1 MKTLL
6 LIDNQDITRE
16 GMKTVAGR
24 IGGFAAI
31 KEAGSQSELTG
42 LLVDNPNAVAVL
54 DYTLFDTSAEY
65 LLILQERFKEA
76 HFVLFSDNLSEDFI
90 RRMVF
95 SGTSFSVVMKD
106 APMIEI
112 EEGLRK
118 AKQHLQYMCTRAV
131 WLLQHKEDKKDK
143 LVSPLTV
150 TEREILK
157 LMALG
162 KTTKEIAA
170 ERFLSVYTV
179 MTHRKNIFRK
189 LEVNNVHEATK
200 YALRAGIVD
209 VLEYYI
215 KDKVISLLATQIS
228 AFLSYSTPNCPGAIP
243 CKGTWLWIRNKLSS
257 RVNIPFMK
265 VSVCR
270 ILKETSAE
278 GAPFHK
284 SSVMK

>member
-1 MKTLL
+1 MIETYGAAPMVADSLGYSYN
-6 LIDNQDITRE
+6 LI
-16 GMKTVAGR
+16 
-24 IGGFAAI
+24 
-31 KEAGSQSELTG
+31 
-42 LLVDNPNAVAVL
+42 
-54 DYTLFDTSAEY
+54 
-65 LLILQERFKEA
+65 
-76 HFVLFSDNLSEDFI
+76 SDNLSIYSRYPII
-90 RRMVF
+90 RKYAF
-95 SGTSFSVVMKD
+95 ADSISTFNFGGVMID

-209 VLEYYI
+209 VVEYYI
-215 KDKVISLLATQIS
+215 
-228 AFLSYSTPNCPGAIP
+228 
-243 CKGTWLWIRNKLSS
+243 
-257 RVNIPFMK
+257 
-265 VSVCR
+265 
-270 ILKETSAE
+270 
-278 GAPFHK
+278 
-284 SSVMK
+284 

>member
-16 GMKTVAGR
+16 GMKAVAGR
-24 IGGFAAI
+24 VGGFAMM
-31 KEAGSQSELTG
+31 KEAGSQKELAR
-42 LLVDNPNAVAVL
+42 LLIDHPNAVVVL
-54 DYTLFDTSAEY
+54 DYTLFDISAEY

-76 HFVLFSDNLSEDFI
+76 HFILFSDSLSEDFI

-106 APMIEI
+106 APMTEI
-112 EEGLRK
+112 EDGLRK
-118 AKQHLQYMCTRAV
+118 AKLHLQYICTRIV
-131 WLLQHKEDKKDK
+131 WQLQHKEEKKDK

-189 LEVNNVHEATK
+189 LEVNNVYEATK

-209 VLEYYI
+209 AVEYYI
-215 KDKVISLLATQIS
+215 
-228 AFLSYSTPNCPGAIP
+228 
-243 CKGTWLWIRNKLSS
+243 
-257 RVNIPFMK
+257 
-265 VSVCR
+265 
-270 ILKETSAE
+270 
-278 GAPFHK
+278 
-284 SSVMK
+284 

>member
-6 LIDNQDITRE
+6 LVDNQDITRE
-16 GMKTVAGR
+16 GMKTIAARV
-24 IGGFAAI
+24 GGFSAP
-31 KEAGSQSELTG
+31 KEGSSQKELTH
-42 LLVDNPNAVAVL
+42 LLISSPEAIVVL
-54 DYTLFDTSAEY
+54 DYTLLDTSADY

-76 HFVLFSDNLSEDFI
+76 HFILFSDSLSEDFL

-106 APMIEI
+106 APMAEI

-118 AKQHLQYMCTRAV
+118 AKQHIPYICTRIA
-131 WLLQHKEDKKDK
+131 WQLQHKEEAKEG
-143 LVSPLTV
+143 LVSPLTA

-209 VLEYYI
+209 AVEYYI
-215 KDKVISLLATQIS
+215 
-228 AFLSYSTPNCPGAIP
+228 
-243 CKGTWLWIRNKLSS
+243 
-257 RVNIPFMK
+257 
-265 VSVCR
+265 
-270 ILKETSAE
+270 
-278 GAPFHK
+278 
-284 SSVMK
+284 

>member
-1 MKTLL
+1 
-6 LIDNQDITRE
+6 
-16 GMKTVAGR
+16 
-24 IGGFAAI
+24 
-31 KEAGSQSELTG
+31 
-42 LLVDNPNAVAVL
+42 
-54 DYTLFDTSAEY
+54 
-65 LLILQERFKEA
+65 
-76 HFVLFSDNLSEDFI
+76 
-90 RRMVF
+90 MVF
-95 SGTSFSVVMKD
+95 SGTSFSVVMKY

-189 LEVNNVHEATK
+189 LEAVSYTH
-200 YALRAGIVD
+200 LFSQP
-209 VLEYYI
+209 YYI
-215 KDKVISLLATQIS
+215 YED
-228 AFLSYSTPNCPGAIP
+228 YGA
-243 CKGTWLWIRNKLSS
+243 CKR
-257 RVNIPFMK
+257 
-265 VSVCR
+265 
-270 ILKETSAE
+270 LK
-278 GAPFHK
+278 
-284 SSVMK
+284 

>member
-189 LEVNNVHEATK
+189 LEVNNVHEATNMPFVQG
-200 YALRAGIVD
+200 LWMWWNIIFR
-209 VLEYYI
+209 I
-215 KDKVISLLATQIS
+215 K
-228 AFLSYSTPNCPGAIP
+228 
-243 CKGTWLWIRNKLSS
+243 
-257 RVNIPFMK
+257 
-265 VSVCR
+265 
-270 ILKETSAE
+270 
-278 GAPFHK
+278 
-284 SSVMK
+284 

>member
-6 LIDNQDITRE
+6 LADNQDITRE
-16 GMKTVAGR
+16 GIKSLAIR
-24 IGGFAAI
+24 LGGFTGI
-31 KEAGSQSELTG
+31 KKADSQKGLTQ
-42 LLVDNPNAVAVL
+42 LLINQPDSIVVL

-65 LLILQERFKEA
+65 LLILQERFKEV
-76 HFVLFSDNLSEDFI
+76 HFLLFSDSLSEDFI

-106 APMIEI
+106 APIAEI

-118 AKQHLQYMCTRAV
+118 AKQHVQYICTRIA
-131 WLLQHKEDKKDK
+131 WLLEHKEPLRKEPA
-143 LVSPLTV
+143 SPLTA
-150 TEREILK
+150 TEHEILK

-209 VLEYYI
+209 AMEYYI
-215 KDKVISLLATQIS
+215 
-228 AFLSYSTPNCPGAIP
+228 
-243 CKGTWLWIRNKLSS
+243 
-257 RVNIPFMK
+257 
-265 VSVCR
+265 
-270 ILKETSAE
+270 
-278 GAPFHK
+278 
-284 SSVMK
+284 

>member
-157 LMALG
+157 
-162 KTTKEIAA
+162 EIAA

-209 VLEYYI
+209 VVEYYI
-215 KDKVISLLATQIS
+215 
-228 AFLSYSTPNCPGAIP
+228 
-243 CKGTWLWIRNKLSS
+243 
-257 RVNIPFMK
+257 
-265 VSVCR
+265 
-270 ILKETSAE
+270 
-278 GAPFHK
+278 
-284 SSVMK
+284 

>member
-106 APMIEI
+106 APMI
-112 EEGLRK
+112 
-118 AKQHLQYMCTRAV
+118 V
-131 WLLQHKEDKKDK
+131 
-143 LVSPLTV
+143 V
-150 TEREILK
+150 
-157 LMALG
+157 
-162 KTTKEIAA
+162 
-170 ERFLSVYTV
+170 
-179 MTHRKNIFRK
+179 
-189 LEVNNVHEATK
+189 
-200 YALRAGIVD
+200 
-209 VLEYYI
+209 
-215 KDKVISLLATQIS
+215 
-228 AFLSYSTPNCPGAIP
+228 
-243 CKGTWLWIRNKLSS
+243 
-257 RVNIPFMK
+257 
-265 VSVCR
+265 
-270 ILKETSAE
+270 
-278 GAPFHK
+278 
-284 SSVMK
+284 

>member
-1 MKTLL
+1 MKNPDIGVGGFSAPKEGSSQKELTHL
-6 LIDNQDITRE
+6 LISSPE
-16 GMKTVAGR
+16 
-24 IGGFAAI
+24 AI
-31 KEAGSQSELTG
+31 
-42 LLVDNPNAVAVL
+42 VVL
-54 DYTLFDTSAEY
+54 DYTLLDTSADY
-65 LLILQERFKEA
+65 LLILQERFKAA
-76 HFVLFSDNLSEDFI
+76 HFILFSDSLSEDFL

-106 APMIEI
+106 APMAEI

-118 AKQHLQYMCTRAV
+118 AKQHIPYICTRIA
-131 WLLQHKEDKKDK
+131 WQLQHKEEAKEGF
-143 LVSPLTV
+143 VSPLTA

-209 VLEYYI
+209 AVEYYI
-215 KDKVISLLATQIS
+215 
-228 AFLSYSTPNCPGAIP
+228 
-243 CKGTWLWIRNKLSS
+243 
-257 RVNIPFMK
+257 
-265 VSVCR
+265 
-270 ILKETSAE
+270 
-278 GAPFHK
+278 
-284 SSVMK
+284 

>member
-1 MKTLL
+1 MKTHSMHSLTL
-6 LIDNQDITRE
+6 SLRVCSKRKDCLILSRILSASL
-16 GMKTVAGR
+16 MKESIHSKFLPDT
-24 IGGFAAI
+24 ISILQLEKLPSLQNWFAAI

-209 VLEYYI
+209 VVEYYI
-215 KDKVISLLATQIS
+215 
-228 AFLSYSTPNCPGAIP
+228 
-243 CKGTWLWIRNKLSS
+243 
-257 RVNIPFMK
+257 
-265 VSVCR
+265 
-270 ILKETSAE
+270 
-278 GAPFHK
+278 
-284 SSVMK
+284 

>member
-1 MKTLL
+1 
-6 LIDNQDITRE
+6 
-16 GMKTVAGR
+16 
-24 IGGFAAI
+24 
-31 KEAGSQSELTG
+31 
-42 LLVDNPNAVAVL
+42 
-54 DYTLFDTSAEY
+54 
-65 LLILQERFKEA
+65 
-76 HFVLFSDNLSEDFI
+76 
-90 RRMVF
+90 
-95 SGTSFSVVMKD
+95 
-106 APMIEI
+106 MIEI

-200 YALRAGIVD
+200 YAFVQGLWMWWNIIFR
-209 VLEYYI
+209 I
-215 KDKVISLLATQIS
+215 K
-228 AFLSYSTPNCPGAIP
+228 
-243 CKGTWLWIRNKLSS
+243 
-257 RVNIPFMK
+257 
-265 VSVCR
+265 
-270 ILKETSAE
+270 
-278 GAPFHK
+278 
-284 SSVMK
+284 

>member
-1 MKTLL
+1 MMQGFFYINKLRLVCMVMKTLL
-6 LIDNQDITRE
+6 LVDNQDITRE
-16 GMKTVAGR
+16 GMKAVAGR
-24 IGGFAAI
+24 VGGFTVI
-31 KEAGSQSELTG
+31 KEAGSKKELTR
-42 LLVDNPNAVAVL
+42 LLIDHPNAVVVL

-76 HFVLFSDNLSEDFI
+76 HFILFSDNLSEDFI

-95 SGTSFSVVMKD
+95 GGTSFSVVMKD

-118 AKQHLQYMCTRAV
+118 AEQRLQYICTRIA
-131 WLLQHKEDKKDK
+131 WQLQHKEEKKEK
-143 LVSPLTV
+143 RGSSLTV
-150 TEREILK
+150 TECEILK

-189 LEVNNVHEATK
+189 LEVNNVYEATK

-209 VLEYYI
+209 ALEYYI
-215 KDKVISLLATQIS
+215 
-228 AFLSYSTPNCPGAIP
+228 
-243 CKGTWLWIRNKLSS
+243 
-257 RVNIPFMK
+257 
-265 VSVCR
+265 
-270 ILKETSAE
+270 
-278 GAPFHK
+278 
-284 SSVMK
+284 

>member
-1 MKTLL
+1 MGMKTLL

-118 AKQHLQYMCTRAV
+118 AKQHLQY
-131 WLLQHKEDKKDK
+131 
-143 LVSPLTV
+143 
-150 TEREILK
+150 I
-157 LMALG
+157 G
-162 KTTKEIAA
+162 YITTG
-170 ERFLSVYTV
+170 R
-179 MTHRKNIFRK
+179 RKNNIFKR
-189 LEVNNVHEATK
+189 LHQDTF
-200 YALRAGIVD
+200 R
-209 VLEYYI
+209 
-215 KDKVISLLATQIS
+215 
-228 AFLSYSTPNCPGAIP
+228 
-243 CKGTWLWIRNKLSS
+243 WL
-257 RVNIPFMK
+257 
-265 VSVCR
+265 
-270 ILKETSAE
+270 
-278 GAPFHK
+278 
-284 SSVMK
+284 

>member
-131 WLLQHKEDKKDK
+131 WLLQHKEDKKDM

-209 VLEYYI
+209 VVEYYI
-215 KDKVISLLATQIS
+215 
-228 AFLSYSTPNCPGAIP
+228 
-243 CKGTWLWIRNKLSS
+243 
-257 RVNIPFMK
+257 
-265 VSVCR
+265 
-270 ILKETSAE
+270 
-278 GAPFHK
+278 
-284 SSVMK
+284 

>member
-157 LMALG
+157 LMALARLR
-162 KTTKEIAA
+162 K
-170 ERFLSVYTV
+170 RLRLSV
-179 MTHRKNIFRK
+179 
-189 LEVNNVHEATK
+189 
-200 YALRAGIVD
+200 
-209 VLEYYI
+209 
-215 KDKVISLLATQIS
+215 S
-228 AFLSYSTPNCPGAIP
+228 
-243 CKGTWLWIRNKLSS
+243 
-257 RVNIPFMK
+257 
-265 VSVCR
+265 
-270 ILKETSAE
+270 
-278 GAPFHK
+278 
-284 SSVMK
+284 